1 MKLCQ
6 VVKPATR
13 VRKLRLEFSETCLV
27 FWYNNKIQSF
37 FSPKKSASCA
47 PANSQSGS
55 LCTGSETSHFQIVE
69 SDKEEAGAS
78 DETCE
83 D

>member
-1 MKLCQ
+1 
-6 VVKPATR
+6 VG
-13 VRKLRLEFSETCLV
+13 KLRLEFFETCLV
-27 FWYNNKIQSF
+27 FWYNNKIRSY
-37 FSPKKSASCA
+37 FSRKKSAGCA

-55 LCTGSETSHFQIVE
+55 LCAGSETSHFQIVE
-69 SDKEEAGAS
+69 SDKGEAGAS